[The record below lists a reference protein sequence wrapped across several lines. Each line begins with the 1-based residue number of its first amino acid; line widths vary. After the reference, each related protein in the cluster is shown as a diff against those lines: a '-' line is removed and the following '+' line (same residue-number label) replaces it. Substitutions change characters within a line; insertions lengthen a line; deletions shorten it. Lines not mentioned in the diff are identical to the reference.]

1 MVTTRKCGTCGAVLP
16 EGTTTGQCPEC
27 LLQLGL
33 DAAADDGANS
43 MREPRLPLFRYFGD
57 YELLEEIA
65 RGGMG
70 VVYKARQV
78 SLNRTVAVK
87 MILAGHFA
95 GKESVQRFRAEAEAA
110 ASLRHPNI
118 VAIHEVGEHEGQQYF
133 SMDYIEGR
141 NLAEAVRDNPMSAR
155 HAAACIQT
163 IAEAIQYAHERG
175 VLHRDCVGSSGV
187 IFGRPR
193 SNARSCEFWR
203 DCRGAWVHPPCISPA
218 WGIHFTTSTTAGVSC
233 GRGT

>member
-1 MVTTRKCGTCGAVLP
+1 
-16 EGTTTGQCPEC
+16 
-27 LLQLGL
+27 
-33 DAAADDGANS
+33 
-43 MREPRLPLFRYFGD
+43 
-57 YELLEEIA
+57 
-65 RGGMG
+65 MG

-78 SLNRTVAVK
+78 SLNRTVVVK

-95 GKESVQRFRAEAEAA
+95 GNESVQRFRAEAEAA

-118 VAIHEVGEHEGQQYF
+118 VAIHEIGEHEGQQYF

-175 VLHRDCVGSSGV
+175 VLHRDLKPSNVLLDIFDAPHITDFGLVKRYGVPPSGGAASDRSSGRGSSEAKPAEAGTPNP
-187 IFGRPR
+187 GGGAQTL
-193 SNARSCEFWR
+193 SAR
-203 DCRGAWVHPPCISPA
+203 
-218 WGIHFTTSTTAGVSC
+218 
-233 GRGT
+233 